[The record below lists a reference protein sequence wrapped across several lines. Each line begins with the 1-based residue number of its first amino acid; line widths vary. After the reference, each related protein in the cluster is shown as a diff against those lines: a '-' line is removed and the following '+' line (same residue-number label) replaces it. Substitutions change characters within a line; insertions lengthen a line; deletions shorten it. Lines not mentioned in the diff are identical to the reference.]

1 MSLTLENVTQ
11 IVDGQYYINNAN
23 LTFEPGSFNVLLGRT
38 LSGKTSL
45 MRLMAGLD
53 KPTSGRVLMNG
64 LDVSG
69 VPVRKRNV
77 SMVYQQFINYPSMT
91 VFDNIASPLRLAK
104 ESPAVI
110 KQKVIEISDMLRIT
124 PYLSRLPLELSG
136 GQQQR
141 TAMARALVKDADII
155 LFDEP
160 LVNLDYKLREELR
173 QEMRDLFAL
182 RNTIAVYATTE
193 PNEALALGGSTTILH
208 EGQIIQS
215 GPTAET
221 YHTPC
226 NVIAATL
233 FNEPP
238 INMIPGRITK
248 TEVTFDN
255 TVHFPL
261 TSELISLDEGDYQFG
276 IRPSHLSLLPKND
289 DDLEISV
296 QVEVA
301 EISGSE
307 TFLHVRNPHFQMVLH
322 LSGVHNYHVDEKIK
336 IYVPTHKLNV
346 FHLDGH
352 LIQASSRRVEDNY
365 HG

>member
-11 IVDGQYYINNAN
+11 IVDGQYYINQAS

-45 MRLMAGLD
+45 MRLMAGLE

-64 LDVSG
+64 IDMTGVS
-69 VPVRKRNV
+69 VQKRNI
-77 SMVYQQFINYPSMT
+77 SMVYQQFINYPNMS
-91 VFDNIASPLRLAK
+91 VYDNIASPLRLAK
-104 ESPAVI
+104 ESEASI
-110 KQKVIEISDMLRIT
+110 KDKVMEIAEMLRIT
-124 PYLSRLPLELSG
+124 AFLSRLPLELSG

-141 TAMARALVKDADII
+141 TAMARALVKDADLI

-173 QEMRDLFAL
+173 IEMRELFAQ

-193 PNEALALGGSTTILH
+193 PNEALALGGTTTILH

-221 YHTPC
+221 YHSPC

-238 INMIPGRITK
+238 INMINGCITEN
-248 TEVTFDN
+248 EVTFDS

-261 TSELISLDEGDYQFG
+261 TSELDVLPEGEYQFG

-307 TFLHVRNPHFQMVLH
+307 TFLHVRNTHFQMVLH
-322 LSGVHNYHVDEKIK
+322 LSGVHSYQVDEKIK

-346 FHLDGH
+346 FEKGGK
-352 LIQASSRRVEDNY
+352 LIQASSRRIEDNY

>member
-11 IVDGQYYINNAN
+11 IVDGQYYINQAN

-45 MRLMAGLD
+45 MRLMAGLE

-64 LDVSG
+64 IDMTGVS
-69 VPVRKRNV
+69 VQKRNI
-77 SMVYQQFINYPSMT
+77 SMVYQQFINYPSMS
-91 VFDNIASPLRLAK
+91 VYDNIASPLRLAK
-104 ESPAVI
+104 ESEASI
-110 KQKVIEISDMLRIT
+110 KDKVMEIANMLRIT
-124 PYLSRLPLELSG
+124 PFLTRLPLELSG

-141 TAMARALVKDADII
+141 TAMARALIKDADLV

-173 QEMRDLFAL
+173 IEMRELFAQ

-193 PNEALALGGSTTILH
+193 PNEALALGGTTTILH
-208 EGQIIQS
+208 EGQIIQT

-221 YHTPC
+221 YHSPC

-238 INMIPGRITK
+238 INMINGNISK
-248 TEVTFDN
+248 NEVTFDN

-261 TSELISLDEGDYQFG
+261 TSELNVLEEGEYQFG

-289 DDLEISV
+289 DDLEMSV

-307 TFLHVRNPHFQMVLH
+307 TFLHVRNAHFQMVLH
-322 LSGVHNYHVDEKIK
+322 LSGVHRYQVDEKIK

-346 FHLDGH
+346 FEKGGK
-352 LIQASSRRVEDNY
+352 LIQSSSRKIEDNY